1 MKSGFCFTFCRTA
14 EVLWCSSSK
23 MVISICLPMQIQ
35 VTMMDIRGQ
44 PSSAWSADW
53 RYGNITWTAAVSIN
67 SPMPSGYEDQI
78 FHWLPFQFTSCY
90 EDPSISLAT
99 PPVSSSPVQ
108 KYNPA
113 HSFMQTLISSSQ
125 TFWEGGWGEGGGSNK
140 IKQHVSCDQ
149 TTKNIQA
156 GQHNL
161 HQTLN
166 ILFTLA
172 MK

>member
-1 MKSGFCFTFCRTA
+1 MPTDADTGDHDGHQRTTIFCLECWLEVWKYNMDSCCLNKQSYALPLWRSNISPATLPVSLPPAMK
-14 EVLWCSSSK
+14 
-23 MVISICLPMQIQ
+23 IQ
-35 VTMMDIRGQ
+35 V
-44 PSSAWSADW
+44 
-53 RYGNITWTAAVSIN
+53 
-67 SPMPSGYEDQI
+67 
-78 FHWLPFQFTSCY
+78 FHWVPLQSV
-90 EDPSISLAT
+90 DLLLLRSSISLAT